1 MNKLSTLLL
10 LALAV
15 CLASCGGDNS
25 GKSSSADSANKPEA
39 EKFEAQTNIRFVSLD
54 SISTQYTLALEIQ
67 SKLEGIALDLQ
78 SKNNYFQTQL
88 QQKAAN
94 IDQKMKQ
101 NMYLSEQ
108 SYNQDMQ
115 QFNSLQNTYAQQY
128 AQLENDAAK
137 QAAALQQTLADSIQN
152 YLTVY
157 NNEHKFDAILYS
169 NAAAIYNPSLDI
181 TKEIVEGLNKRYT
194 PAQPAAD
201 ATKPAAETTKK

>member
-10 LALAV
+10 LALALCV
-15 CLASCGGDNS
+15 ASCGGDNS
-25 GKSSSADSANKPEA
+25 GKANDADSANKPEA
-39 EKFEAQTNIRFVSLD
+39 EKFEASTNIRFVSLD
-54 SISTQYTLALEIQ
+54 SITSQYTLALEIQ

-78 SKNNYFQTQL
+78 SKNSYYQNQL

-101 NMYLSEQ
+101 NMYLSEA

-115 QFNSLQNTYAQQY
+115 QFNNLQNTYAQQY
-128 AQLENDAAK
+128 AQHESDAAK

-157 NNEHKFDAILYS
+157 NNEHKYDAILYS
-169 NAAAIYNPSLDI
+169 NAAAIYNPNLDI

-194 PAQPAAD
+194 PANPATA
-201 ATKPAAETTKK
+201 PAEP

>member
-1 MNKLSTLLL
+1 MNKLYTLSLAA
-10 LALAV
+10 LALA
-15 CLASCGGDNS
+15 LASCGGDNS
-25 GKSSSADSANKPEA
+25 GKASDADSANKPEA
-39 EKFEAQTNIRFVSLD
+39 EKFEASTNIRFVSLD
-54 SISTQYTLALEIQ
+54 SISTKYTLALEIQ

-78 SKNNYFQTQL
+78 SKTNYYQNQL

-115 QFNSLQNTYAQQY
+115 QLNSLQNTYAQQY
-128 AQLENDAAK
+128 AQHESEAAK

-157 NNEHKFDAILYS
+157 NNEHKYDAILYT
-169 NAAAIYNPSLDI
+169 NAAAIYNPNLDI
-181 TKEIVEGLNKRYT
+181 TSEIVEGLNKRYQ
-194 PAQPAAD
+194 PAQPAA
-201 ATKPAAETTKK
+201 PAPEADKK

>member
-25 GKSSSADSANKPEA
+25 GKTDGADTANKPEA
-39 EKFEAQTNIRFVSLD
+39 EKFEAKTNIRFVSLD
-54 SISTQYTLALEIQ
+54 SIQSQYTLAIEIQ

-78 SKNNYFQTQL
+78 SKSNYYQNQL

-101 NMYLSEQ
+101 NMYLSEA

-115 QFNSLQNTYAQQY
+115 QLNSLQNTYAQQY
-128 AQLENDAAK
+128 AQHENEAAK
-137 QAAALQQTLADSIQN
+137 QVADLQKALTDSIQN
-152 YLTVY
+152 YLTIY
-157 NNEHKFDAILYS
+157 NNEHKYDAILYS
-169 NAAAIYNPSLDI
+169 NVAAIYNPNLDI
-181 TKEIVEGLNKRYT
+181 TKEIVDGLNKRYT
-194 PAQPAAD
+194 PAA
-201 ATKPAAETTKK
+201 PAAETAKK

>member
-1 MNKLSTLLL
+1 M
-10 LALAV
+10 ALAICV
-15 CLASCGGDNS
+15 ASCGGDNS
-25 GKSSSADSANKPEA
+25 GKANDADTANKPEA
-39 EKFEAQTNIRFVSLD
+39 EKFEASTNIRFVSLD

-78 SKNNYFQTQL
+78 SKNSYYQNQL

-101 NMYLSEQ
+101 NMYLSEA

-115 QFNSLQNTYAQQY
+115 QFNTLQNTYAQQY
-128 AQLENDAAK
+128 AQHENDAAK

-157 NNEHKFDAILYS
+157 NNEHKYDAILYS
-169 NAAAIYNPSLDI
+169 NAAAIYNPNLDI

-194 PAQPAAD
+194 PA
-201 ATKPAAETTKK
+201 KPAAETTETAKK